1 MHDELVQQ
9 AELLTSEG
17 ADAMLEVRRCSDEL
31 ELSIS
36 DDAWPLPK
44 YREMLFPV

>member
-1 MHDELVQQ
+1 VRN
-9 AELLTSEG
+9 SC
-17 ADAMLEVRRCSDEL
+17 DAL